1 MVNSEPLEMRERQ
14 MRVTSFFPA
23 KAKKRVSEVNKKGRA
38 KKSPGGLKNGKRKKG
53 KGDSQ
58 RVAEGVARPESDLF
72 HSYRRIFQVGER
84 KWSKNRKFGSN

>member
-38 KKSPGGLKNGKRKKG
+38 ESPGGLKNGKRKKG

-58 RVAEGVARPESDLF
+58 RVAEGVARPE
-72 HSYRRIFQVGER
+72 
-84 KWSKNRKFGSN
+84 